1 MTYQI
6 FNYKNLHFLTAI
18 GITFKISLKKH
29 HTQLLFFLLRS
40 FLKCTQ
46 TFPSHILRALTA

>member
-6 FNYKNLHFLTAI
+6 FNYKNLQFLTAI
-18 GITFKISLKKH
+18 GFTFTISLRKH
-29 HTQLLFFLLRS
+29 HTHLSFFLSES
-40 FLKCTQ
+40 FLKRTQ